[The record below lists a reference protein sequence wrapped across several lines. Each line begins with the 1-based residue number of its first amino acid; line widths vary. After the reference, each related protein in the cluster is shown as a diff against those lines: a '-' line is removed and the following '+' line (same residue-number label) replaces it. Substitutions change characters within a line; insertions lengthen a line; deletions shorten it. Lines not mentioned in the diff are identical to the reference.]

1 MNDPPGDIVPGDIV
15 MLAAVTLSVAVGEE
29 DTPLS
34 DAETVVASG
43 EVDRDANVAPI
54 VSTVAEND
62 PSLPTVIVDGV
73 VFRVPEAFMSLSLIV
88 TVPAATNPV
97 PVTLK
102 LSPV

>member
-1 MNDPPGDIVPGDIV
+1 
-15 MLAAVTLSVAVGEE
+15 MLAAVTLSVAVGAD

-34 DAETVVASG
+34 VADTVVASG
-43 EVDRDANVAPI
+43 EVVSDANVAPI
-54 VSTVAEND
+54 VSTVAVND

-97 PVTLK
+97 PATLK
-102 LSPV
+102 LCPV

>member
-1 MNDPPGDIVPGDIV
+1 MNDPPGEIVPGDIV
-15 MLAAVTLSVAVGEE
+15 MLAAVTLSVAVGVD

-34 DAETVVASG
+34 VPDTVVASG
-43 EVDRDANVAPI
+43 DVASDANVAPM
-54 VSTVAEND
+54 VSTVAVND

-97 PVTLK
+97 PATLK
-102 LSPV
+102 LCPV